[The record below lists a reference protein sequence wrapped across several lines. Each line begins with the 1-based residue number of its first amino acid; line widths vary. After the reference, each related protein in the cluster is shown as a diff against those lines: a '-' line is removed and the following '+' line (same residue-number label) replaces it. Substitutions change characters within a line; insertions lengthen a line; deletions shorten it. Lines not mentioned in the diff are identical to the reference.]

1 MLICF
6 ESAIGRLK
14 VSGLSHERSVVS
26 PKGYCVRMR
35 LVSYGDSKCDVF
47 PFIRLG
53 HSFVNVFGLTV

>member
-35 LVSYGDSKCDVF
+35 LVSYRMVIPNAMFSHLLDRD
-47 PFIRLG
+47 IRSSMFLD
-53 HSFVNVFGLTV
+53 